1 MTDATQDVQD
11 QILATIRKGQE
22 VTLDALKAWVESV
35 QSITAKIPSVDVP
48 FADRL
53 PKPHDVVASS
63 YKFAE
68 QVLSSQKKFADEV
81 LEVTSPL
88 LPGDSNG
95 KSA

>member
-53 PKPHDVVASS
+53 PKPSRC
-63 YKFAE
+63 
-68 QVLSSQKKFADEV
+68 
-81 LEVTSPL
+81 
-88 LPGDSNG
+88 
-95 KSA
+95 